1 MRKYTYGLGLRTSVS
16 VIAMVLGCA
25 GSAAAQTAQTS
36 SQAQPAQEV
45 ETVVVRG
52 YRASVADA
60 LATKRNSNLIIESI
74 TAEDIGEFPDKNIA
88 ESLQRLPGIQIDREN
103 GQGTK
108 VRIRGL
114 DQNVVVLNNEIFLT
128 GLEAFR
134 IGEGNATQTD
144 SLEGV
149 PSDLIGGVDVFKSPQ
164 SSLLEGGLGGIIN
177 LRTRS
182 ARSLKDGL
190 LFAGQARANQSEDGE
205 TTPSLSATLGYR
217 FSDRLAVLGSLSYEK
232 SNVVTDALGGDN
244 RGGWQFNNRPLSNA
258 TTRNIW
264 SPEYRYVTN
273 RDQDRERLAGSINV
287 DFKVSDKADLRF
299 DWFHSNLT
307 ILTKEASLKFPFA
320 NENAT
325 YGAANLQIGANN
337 VFESGTVTAN
347 SAEGISFVQN
357 GEAKTDNIQLG
368 LAWELT
374 ERLKVDLGAY
384 HSKADYESIAGN
396 NDVRYTQYGVRNGT
410 AAGLIPN
417 PTAPTTL
424 VFNYSNGA
432 FPTFTPAQPSAFTTP
447 SSVFAKSHWV
457 FGENTTIDNTAV
469 RADFTLQ
476 APDALDGLW
485 VVRFGARYAERNV
498 DSEYGRYLADYSG
511 KGELNGINFGQ
522 NWTPL
527 GYFQDGAIGY
537 KSCELPVGTPGRPA
551 CDAGARFGNSPALIT
566 PYQTAATTP
575 GRFETV
581 TVGGIQA
588 LFQNRDQME
597 NAVDWIKSL
606 YPSTPFA
613 FYRDPLN
620 SFVVEEKTKSGYL
633 MLDVG
638 RPDDRYHING
648 GVRVINTELTV
659 NSSGTPVAP
668 RYWGTDSWN
677 GVLANPTPERT
688 VRDYTDVLPSASIVY
703 DATDNNKIRA
713 SLARVVARQNLF
725 QLGEGSQY
733 DFTRVSTPGPNLDRF
748 AFTSGRGGNP
758 NLNPFRADQADL
770 AWEHYFGRKGLV
782 SVGLFYKKIDSFIQ
796 TNTVPR
802 AVADG
807 TVQGSTVGSFSQ
819 PTNGE
824 AGSIKGLE
832 LSAQYDFDAGY
843 GFTANY
849 TYSDSES
856 PYSNDYDKNLPI
868 PGVAKNAFNVTGYY
882 EKNGFAAR
890 LSYAWRDTVFVGNF
904 GFDRYNLGRYQS
916 AYGQLD
922 GQLSY
927 DINDRFQVTLEGSN
941 LLAEDAT
948 EYLQFENLPFRYLS
962 GVRRISLG
970 GRLKFGN

>member
-1 MRKYTYGLGLRTSVS
+1 MRKNTYGLGLRTSVS
-16 VIAMVLGCA
+16 VMAMVLGCA
-25 GSAAAQTAQTS
+25 GSAAAQTAQTR
-36 SQAQPAQEV
+36 SQAQPAPEV

-144 SLEGV
+144 SLKGV

-244 RGGWQFNNRPLSNA
+244 RGGWQFNNRPLSSA

-287 DFKVSDKADLRF
+287 DFKLSDTAELRF

-325 YGAANLQIGANN
+325 YGAANLQVGANN

-384 HSKADYESIAGN
+384 HSKADYESTAGN

-424 VFNYSNGA
+424 VFNYRNGA

-457 FGENTTIDNTAV
+457 FGETTTIDNTAV

-485 VVRFGARYAERNV
+485 VVRFGARYAERTV

-511 KGELNGINFGQ
+511 KGELSGINFGQ

-527 GYFQDGAIGY
+527 GYFQDGHPQ
-537 KSCELPVGTPGRPA
+537 K
-551 CDAGARFGNSPALIT
+551 
-566 PYQTAATTP
+566 
-575 GRFETV
+575 
-581 TVGGIQA
+581 
-588 LFQNRDQME
+588 
-597 NAVDWIKSL
+597 
-606 YPSTPFA
+606 
-613 FYRDPLN
+613 
-620 SFVVEEKTKSGYL
+620 
-633 MLDVG
+633 
-638 RPDDRYHING
+638 
-648 GVRVINTELTV
+648 
-659 NSSGTPVAP
+659 
-668 RYWGTDSWN
+668 
-677 GVLANPTPERT
+677 
-688 VRDYTDVLPSASIVY
+688 
-703 DATDNNKIRA
+703 
-713 SLARVVARQNLF
+713 
-725 QLGEGSQY
+725 
-733 DFTRVSTPGPNLDRF
+733 
-748 AFTSGRGGNP
+748 
-758 NLNPFRADQADL
+758 
-770 AWEHYFGRKGLV
+770 
-782 SVGLFYKKIDSFIQ
+782 
-796 TNTVPR
+796 
-802 AVADG
+802 
-807 TVQGSTVGSFSQ
+807 
-819 PTNGE
+819 
-824 AGSIKGLE
+824 
-832 LSAQYDFDAGY
+832 
-843 GFTANY
+843 
-849 TYSDSES
+849 
-856 PYSNDYDKNLPI
+856 
-868 PGVAKNAFNVTGYY
+868 
-882 EKNGFAAR
+882 
-890 LSYAWRDTVFVGNF
+890 
-904 GFDRYNLGRYQS
+904 
-916 AYGQLD
+916 
-922 GQLSY
+922 
-927 DINDRFQVTLEGSN
+927 
-941 LLAEDAT
+941 LLA
-948 EYLQFENLPFRYLS
+948 L
-962 GVRRISLG
+962 
-970 GRLKFGN
+970 RLLM